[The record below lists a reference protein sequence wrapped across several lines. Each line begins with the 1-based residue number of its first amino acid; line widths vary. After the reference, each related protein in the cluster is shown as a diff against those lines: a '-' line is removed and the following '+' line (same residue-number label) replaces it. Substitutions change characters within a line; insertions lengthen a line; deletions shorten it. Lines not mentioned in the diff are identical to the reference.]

1 MQKVLGLGTDGAAVM
16 TGRHNGL
23 GAKLVRRNKNIV
35 HIRCVAH
42 RLNLAVSQAGKSIE
56 YCKNYHAMIHS
67 LYQFYRDSS
76 VRYDELRQLQTV
88 LNGKAKQIVEPTSV
102 RWLSIE
108 SAVKMVLDSYC
119 AIMLSLDA
127 EKSPKAVGLSKFIGN
142 SLFLLFTALL
152 IDILTAIGILSLT
165 FQKDAVNLS
174 HIKHSVT
181 SAKNTLTDMRKGSS
195 KVTEVLHALG
205 EMPTGEAAKYHDVN
219 VSDNNILRQRFN
231 DIRNTYL
238 DKLSSNLDDRFPSD
252 MVDKLECFD
261 VLFNPG
267 RYPSDLN
274 LLDYG
279 VQQFGVLVEFYQELV
294 NKDRMEASFL
304 QFKHLAKSFQV
315 LSFEAFVKVLI
326 TEFNEEFPDFVLLG
340 KIAGASSFLCPM

>member
-1 MQKVLGLGTDGAAVM
+1 
-16 TGRHNGL
+16 
-23 GAKLVRRNKNIV
+23 
-35 HIRCVAH
+35 
-42 RLNLAVSQAGKSIE
+42 
-56 YCKNYHAMIHS
+56 
-67 LYQFYRDSS
+67 
-76 VRYDELRQLQTV
+76 
-88 LNGKAKQIVEPTSV
+88 
-102 RWLSIE
+102 LSIE
-108 SAVKMVLDSYC
+108 SAVKRILDSYC

-174 HIKHSVT
+174 PIKHSVT

-195 KVTEVLHALG
+195 KVTKVLNALG
-205 EMPTGEAAKYHDVN
+205 EMPTTGEAAKYHDVN
-219 VSDNNILRQRFN
+219 VTDNNILRQRFN

-252 MVDKLECFD
+252 MLDKLECFD

-279 VQQFGVLVEFYQELV
+279 VQQFGVLVVFYQELV
-294 NKDRMEASFL
+294 SKERMEASFL
-304 QFKHLAKSFQV
+304 QFKHLAKSYQV
-315 LSFEAFVKVLI
+315 LSFEVLI
-326 TEFNEEFPDFVLLG
+326 RDFNEEFPDFLLLG
-340 KIAGASSFLCPM
+340 KIALVLPVSSAPCERGFSIQNAIKNKSRNRITPERLNRLMFIKLNGGSVEYFDFARAAKIFTDMQVSQTVTQGHSVTI